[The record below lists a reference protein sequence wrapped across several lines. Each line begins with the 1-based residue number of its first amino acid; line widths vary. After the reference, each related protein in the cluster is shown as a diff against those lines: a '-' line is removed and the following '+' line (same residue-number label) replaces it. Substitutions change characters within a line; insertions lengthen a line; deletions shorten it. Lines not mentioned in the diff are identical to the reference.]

1 MILPTLGVQVTMFF
15 GLFTAFRGFTD
26 VKDLRLFVVVSSG
39 FRLLEFRMRVQ
50 SQSVGF
56 KVYGLGLVRILD
68 LGFRN

>member
-1 MILPTLGVQVTMFF
+1 M
-15 GLFTAFRGFTD
+15 
-26 VKDLRLFVVVSSG
+26 VSSG
-39 FRLLEFRMRVQ
+39 FRFLEFRMWVQ